1 MPTDSLERLLASLV
15 AGLFGALFGSF
26 LNVCVYRLPRGE
38 SVVRPR
44 SRCPD
49 CGTMVAWYDN
59 VPVFSWLVLRGRC
72 RTCAH
77 PISIQY
83 PLVELAIALTWFG
96 SVWFLALTFAA
107 LSAAIFVTLL
117 IGILLTDAQH
127 YIIPDEMSLGGLCAG
142 LALSFVNGLGIVTS
156 LVGAAVGFGLLWI
169 VKAGGD
175 HALKKGWIGGEEIRE
190 TLGEGEEI
198 TAMGG
203 GDLKMMAM
211 VGAFLGWRGVLLTIF
226 LGAAVGSLIYI
237 PFLFREKKPLVPF
250 GIYLALGAFVTL
262 VAGGPL
268 ATWYAG
274 FLAH

>member
-1 MPTDSLERLLASLV
+1 MPTDSLERLLVAIV
-15 AGLFGALFGSF
+15 AGVFGALFGSF

-38 SVVRPR
+38 SVVHPR
-44 SRCPD
+44 SRCPN

-59 VPVFSWLVLRGRC
+59 VPVLSWLILRGRC
-72 RTCAH
+72 RSCAH

-83 PLVELAIALTWFG
+83 PLVELAILLTWFG
-96 SVWFLALTFAA
+96 SAWFLGLTFAA

-127 YIIPDEMSLGGLCAG
+127 YIIPDEMSLGGLVAG
-142 LALSFVNGLGIVTS
+142 LALSFVDGLGIVPS
-156 LVGAAVGFGLLWI
+156 LIGAALGFGLLWV
-169 VKAGGD
+169 VKAAGD
-175 HALKKGWIGGEEIRE
+175 IALKKGWIGGEEIRE

-226 LGAAVGSLIYI
+226 LGAAAGTLIYL
-237 PFLFREKKPLVPF
+237 PFMFRAKKPLVPF
-250 GIYLALGAFVTL
+250 GIYLALGAFIAL
-262 VAGGPL
+262 VAGGRL
-268 ATWYAG
+268 AAWYAS
-274 FLAH
+274 FLAR